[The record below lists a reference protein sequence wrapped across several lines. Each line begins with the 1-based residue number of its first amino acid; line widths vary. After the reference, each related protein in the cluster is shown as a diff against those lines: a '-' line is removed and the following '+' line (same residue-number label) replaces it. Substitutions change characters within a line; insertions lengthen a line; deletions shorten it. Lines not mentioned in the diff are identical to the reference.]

1 MQPDALDS
9 ATTTNQQVIAALFA
23 RAPRRIPKLYC
34 SSMIVHMTRQ
44 VPFKEQFLRAP
55 DLRLVLRS
63 VSCSLLCGGSLC
75 LFSDEKK
82 KTEDMLLQSMGPER
96 IDRLSSF
103 LFLAYIIYI
112 DKYIKSTNVATT
124 HEASKSYPVSFDG
137 FPAAPPPQAVLSTHV
152 SADHR
157 RPIWWPRRQL
167 RSTATWFWR
176 LGLQ

>member
-1 MQPDALDS
+1 MISATINEFKKNPLSSDPYPDCIVVNCLEITRVYSAIRVSLIDVAMQPDALDS

-82 KTEDMLLQSMGPER
+82 KRRTCCSSKWALRELIGFLPFFSLL
-96 IDRLSSF
+96 ISSTS
-103 LFLAYIIYI
+103 INI
-112 DKYIKSTNVATT
+112 
-124 HEASKSYPVSFDG
+124 
-137 FPAAPPPQAVLSTHV
+137 
-152 SADHR
+152 
-157 RPIWWPRRQL
+157 
-167 RSTATWFWR
+167 
-176 LGLQ
+176 